1 MGKLSV
7 AELDVR
13 MGTKK
18 TVGGLPVF
26 LRANAMRSAVRA
38 YRAHTKKR
46 LTIEKLL
53 RHTALGMEWA
63 KHDPAFDG
71 KLYEL
76 SDGQDVADC
85 QVDGWDSNYLTVR
98 EHAYVPAESVSC
110 EEKALL
116 KAMKVTNA
124 LMSND

>member
-1 MGKLSV
+1 MYAWG
-7 AELDVR
+7 
-13 MGTKK
+13 
-18 TVGGLPVF
+18 VGGLPVF
-26 LRANAMRSAVRA
+26 LRTNAMRSAVRA
-38 YRAHTKKR
+38 YRTHTKKR

-85 QVDGWDSNYLTVR
+85 QVDRWDSNYLSPRPRLRTR
-98 EHAYVPAESVSC
+98 RVSSSSRHLFL
-110 EEKALL
+110 E
-116 KAMKVTNA
+116 
-124 LMSND
+124 LMSLTCSNKNRFEYSL